1 MSLTSMWAGVGVQ
14 VSEMQNYLTCSSIQI
29 CTNMGWRGDQS
40 QFDILPLVLQANGK
54 DPELF
59 DIPPELVLQVHFKHP
74 KLVYMSE
81 YVLTLACD
89 AISII
94 ATHYH
99 YHLYKFSKWKI
110 N

>member
-1 MSLTSMWAGVGVQ
+1 MSMTSMWAGVGVQ

-29 CTNMGWRGDQS
+29 CMNMGWRGDRS

-74 KLVYMSE
+74 KLVYMRE

-99 YHLYKFSKWKI
+99 YHLYKFSKRKI